1 MNRTKM
7 PLISRFFLIP
17 FMAIWLLA
25 PNFASS
31 RSPLA
36 VELISFT
43 AVGIA
48 NGVELRWE
56 TATEL
61 GAAAFLLQRDQGAG
75 FTGLTQLVDE
85 NGQPYPGGLV
95 EAEGS
100 PTFGA
105 VYIARDLTAVSGQSY
120 TYQLVEVESSNQTT
134 IVGSVTVVAGGD
146 PTPTQII
153 IGGDATPVSGGQQET
168 ATPTNMAVTAPS
180 TTPSPAQATATTAR
194 TIITPTPAVAE
205 NQLAP
210 SAPDNSTNAATNAG
224 NSQPASPSPTNS
236 GIVEIAQVEPTPES
250 AYPGQTTLPETES
263 GYPEAIV
270 TPLTIDATETPYPAN
285 TFLPEQ
291 QPTPTI
297 VGIVGSQTNDAA
309 GNNASTLLTNAGQ
322 PGATLASSTGI
333 LWLGFLAGLFI
344 FIAAII
350 GSIVLFVRRRQ

>member
-1 MNRTKM
+1 MK
-7 PLISRFFLIP
+7 LSIKQFFFIFLVI
-17 FMAIWLLA
+17 LLLVA
-25 PNFASS
+25 ANSAYARP
-31 RSPLA
+31 RLA

-43 AVGIA
+43 AMGITT
-48 NGVELRWE
+48 GVELRWE

-61 GAAAFLLQRDQGAG
+61 GAAAFMLQRGQGG
-75 FTGLTQLVDE
+75 NFTNLTQLVDE

-153 IGGDATPVSGGQQET
+153 IGGDS
-168 ATPTNMAVTAPS
+168 TPTTGTQSTSTAPS
-180 TTPSPAQATATTAR
+180 TAAAPASTTPSLAQATATTAR

-205 NQLAP
+205 NQSAP
-210 SAPDNSTNAATNAG
+210 SAPDNSSNTAGNAG
-224 NSQPASPSPTNS
+224 NSQPVSPSPTNS

-250 AYPGQTTLPETES
+250 AYPGQTTPPGTES

-291 QPTPTI
+291 QSTPTI

-322 PGATLASSTGI
+322 PAATLASSTGI

-344 FIAAII
+344 FIAAIV